1 MPLPLANSPHLF
13 DAPPVGNDKA
23 RAMYLSQYS
32 DEPPTSLSTTT
43 FSKNSQLTPP
53 PLLPCSPPFHLAY
66 YTPANADGRQIP
78 GDSAVEAA
86 YNYRLT
92 WILRTFRCTQ
102 RVPLFSLPSILLNA
116 CSTSRGKRHAG
127 GMLYVGTIPS
137 EKYIPDASL
146 GITSDG
152 FFDLEEQPKRV
163 AVVRPV
169 ELAGVFNQPPL
180 HKPGVW
186 RIFPAA
192 IPLLSPRVE
201 QVLGGHL
208 LHIQALSQ
216 AYRN

>member
-1 MPLPLANSPHLF
+1 MHTACAMIEKLDS
-13 DAPPVGNDKA
+13 GNP
-23 RAMYLSQYS
+23 Q
-32 DEPPTSLSTTT
+32 
-43 FSKNSQLTPP
+43 
-53 PLLPCSPPFHLAY
+53 
-66 YTPANADGRQIP
+66 
-78 GDSAVEAA
+78 
-86 YNYRLT
+86 
-92 WILRTFRCTQ
+92 
-102 RVPLFSLPSILLNA
+102 PLFSPFPAASQP
-116 CSTSRGKRHAG
+116 G

-201 QVLGGHL
+201 QVLGAIFYIFKPCHRPTGTD
-208 LHIQALSQ
+208 Q
-216 AYRN
+216 RNSKSSPARELTPLTLT